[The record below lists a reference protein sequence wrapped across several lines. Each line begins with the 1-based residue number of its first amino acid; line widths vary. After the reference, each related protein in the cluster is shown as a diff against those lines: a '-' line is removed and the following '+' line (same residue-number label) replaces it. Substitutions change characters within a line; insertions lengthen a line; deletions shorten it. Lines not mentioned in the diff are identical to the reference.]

1 MTLPSAASGLQI
13 VFGFL
18 VYWMLSGWAVLGETL
33 SPDNPDSRSGGRVGF
48 LLGQA
53 FALVGLGCLALLSA
67 HALTPVVRREE
78 LEYISL
84 GATGLLYLTEVIW
97 IVSSHPLPRERRP
110 YERLSF
116 GTGRDL
122 TLRQG
127 TTLFLGQGLLATAQ
141 GGRTAALQAGGI
153 VLGWGFSVFLWD
165 LRSPPSTQRTVRM
178 ILAPLAFL
186 TALLMLS
193 RAWRSY

>member
-1 MTLPSAASGLQI
+1 MTLPSAATGLQI

-18 VYWMLSGWAVLGETL
+18 VYWMLAGWAVLGETL
-33 SPDNPDSRSGGRVGF
+33 SSDNPHSRTGGRLGF

-53 FALVGLGCLALLSA
+53 FALVGLGCLALLCA
-67 HALTPVVRREE
+67 HALAPLVKRED

-84 GATGLLYLTEVIW
+84 GAVGLLYLAEVLW

-110 YERLSF
+110 YERLTF
-116 GTGRDL
+116 GAGRDL
-122 TLRQG
+122 TLRHG

-153 VLGWGFSVFLWD
+153 CLGWGFSVFLWD
-165 LRSPPSTQRTVRM
+165 LRSPASTQRTVRM
-178 ILAPLAFL
+178 ILAPLALL
-186 TALLMLS
+186 TAFLMLS